1 MTVPETRSGAAAVA
15 RDVAL
20 ALVSYAAGYELRF
33 PASGFHAI
41 HHAAVRW
48 LPLLV
53 AAQIAALALAGRYK
67 RPAAAR
73 TIAAVAIGTLAG
85 AAASWF
91 LFGREGVSRLAL
103 AGDVILLCLGALAT
117 LPSERRP
124 ASDMI
129 SPTQLDGGGGVL
141 AISTGLSAIY
151 RYRELLKNLVLKDL
165 KLKYRG
171 SVFGFLWSLLNP
183 LVMILV
189 YLVAFK
195 YIMAIR
201 TEGFVFLLLVGIL
214 AWTFFA
220 NSASMGAGAIVDNSG
235 LLKTVYFPRAILPIA
250 SVFFNLAQYL
260 LTAAVFLPL
269 MLIIYQVRPGPPA
282 LLFPVFLLLQLAM
295 TIGIALA
302 LAAGTAF
309 FRDIRH
315 LLEIALMVMFWTTP
329 IVYDYHR
336 VPAAWRWPILFS
348 PLSPFVLTYQDIFY
362 YAKWPEP
369 QTAAVAIVYAG
380 VALIGGFALFTR
392 VQGQFTEQL

>member
-1 MTVPETRSGAAAVA
+1 PRRGADRRARARRPLQTSGRGAYDRGRRDRHA
-15 RDVAL
+15 R
-20 ALVSYAAGYELRF
+20 
-33 PASGFHAI
+33 
-41 HHAAVRW
+41 
-48 LPLLV
+48 
-53 AAQIAALALAGRYK
+53 GR
-67 RPAAAR
+67 
-73 TIAAVAIGTLAG
+73 G
-85 AAASWF
+85 ASWF

-171 SVFGFLWSLLNP
+171 CVFGFVWSLLNP

-220 NSASMGAGAIVDNSG
+220 NSASMGAG
-235 LLKTVYFPRAILPIA
+235 
-250 SVFFNLAQYL
+250 
-260 LTAAVFLPL
+260 
-269 MLIIYQVRPGPPA
+269 
-282 LLFPVFLLLQLAM
+282 
-295 TIGIALA
+295 
-302 LAAGTAF
+302 
-309 FRDIRH
+309 
-315 LLEIALMVMFWTTP
+315 
-329 IVYDYHR
+329 
-336 VPAAWRWPILFS
+336 
-348 PLSPFVLTYQDIFY
+348 
-362 YAKWPEP
+362 
-369 QTAAVAIVYAG
+369 
-380 VALIGGFALFTR
+380 
-392 VQGQFTEQL
+392 